1 MKSRWAKGVLTVVG
15 AILFSTLGIYASDA
29 LQGIEGGIGNLA
41 SIRGANGI
49 CTEGSVPLKTGD
61 GVICVD
67 IYESSPSKECPHR
80 ELTNV
85 IQSEQNTNANECYAE
100 SVKDAQPWNYIS
112 LSQAQRMCAQAGK
125 RLPTSAEWYRIALGT
140 DASRCII
147 KNSAVERT
155 GTEACVSGVGAYDMV
170 GNVWEWVDENVVGN
184 TFQERTLPPEGH
196 VTSVDVN
203 GVAITSGA
211 SPDSLYGDDY
221 FWSHEEG
228 VFGMIRG
235 GFYGSDGD
243 AGLYT
248 INASVPTSFA
258 TQGVGF
264 RCVKDV
270 L

>member
-15 AILFSTLGIYASDA
+15 AILFSTLGIYASDSIR
-29 LQGIEGGIGNLA
+29 GIDGGGNLA
-41 SIRGANGI
+41 GVRGAGGI
-49 CTEGSVPLKTGD
+49 CNEGSVPLKTEG
-61 GVICVD
+61 GVLCVD
-67 IYESSPSKECPHR
+67 MYEASPSQKCPNVL
-80 ELTNV
+80 LTNG
-85 IQSEQNTNANECYAE
+85 IQSEQNSNIQECYAT
-100 SVKDAQPWNYIS
+100 SVKDAQPWNYVS
-112 LSQAQRMCAQAGK
+112 LPQAQRMCAQAGK

-147 KNSAVERT
+147 KSSAVERT
-155 GTEACVSGVGAYDMV
+155 GTEACVSGVGAYDTV

-211 SPDSLYGDDY
+211 LPDSLYGDDY
-221 FWSHEEG
+221 FWSQEEG

-248 INASVPTSFA
+248 VNASVPTSFA